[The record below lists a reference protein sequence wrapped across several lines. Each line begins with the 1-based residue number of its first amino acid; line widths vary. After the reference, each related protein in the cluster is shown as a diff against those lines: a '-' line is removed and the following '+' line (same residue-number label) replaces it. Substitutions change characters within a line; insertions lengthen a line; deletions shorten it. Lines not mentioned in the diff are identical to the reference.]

1 MMDIVCVFITFFL
14 QTLKCTCEESTD
26 NVQNNATYNSTL
38 TIFILTNQDFIA
50 IVGKHRS
57 RGICLTFSSK
67 ISKISLPKGDGNHG
81 KPDAIQKSEIMIQ
94 GWSTP
99 KWSKLVGNCIFAEAL
114 GAYSE
119 IFKQTHQ
126 KRPEAKV
133 SLGGHLTTMSK

>member
-1 MMDIVCVFITFFL
+1 MSQIKLDLKYLALKFL
-14 QTLKCTCEESTD
+14 KVNL
-26 NVQNNATYNSTL
+26 
-38 TIFILTNQDFIA
+38 
-50 IVGKHRS
+50 
-57 RGICLTFSSK
+57 
-67 ISKISLPKGDGNHG
+67 KGDGNHG
-81 KPDAIQKSEIMIQ
+81 KPDALRKSKIMIQ

-99 KWSKLVGNCIFAEAL
+99 QWSKLVGNCIFAEAL